1 MDVKG
6 TGDRLPF
13 CQRPQLLVESNSQ
26 NVCKN
31 VNKHS
36 YPLILIIYLILYKAR
51 VSKTTS
57 FPSHPPISLLTAS
70 KQFRGKGYQRGLT
83 VQV

>member
-6 TGDRLPF
+6 TGHRLPF
-13 CQRPQLLVESNSQ
+13 CQRPQLLLESNNQ

-31 VNKHS
+31 INKHS
-36 YPLILIIYLILYKAR
+36 YPLILIIYLILYKVR
-51 VSKTTS
+51 VSETTS
-57 FPSHPPISLLTAS
+57 FPSHHLISLLTAS
-70 KQFRGKGYQRGLT
+70 KQFRGKGYQSGLT